1 MNLRIP
7 GSKSDWI
14 KAGPT
19 TCQTIRGE
27 ATEAFSHKP
36 LPGFSA
42 QASKQALRNR
52 NAQSDHSLENWYSTI
67 ILGTKEACRVYGGV
81 PQRGMVV

>member
-1 MNLRIP
+1 MTLDRVVP
-7 GSKSDWI
+7 FTMGWVGGEMSLPSTSDWI
-14 KAGPT
+14 KALPT
-19 TCQTIRGE
+19 TCQVIRGE

-52 NAQSDHSLENWYSTI
+52 NAQSDHSFDNGYSTI
-67 ILGTKEACRVYGGV
+67 I
-81 PQRGMVV
+81 